1 MSSPST
7 SPRALPRPRQ
17 GSARHARRCVGP
29 SPCGSI
35 GAGLLLARLPP
46 AFQAAK
52 NPNGL
57 VGGEDSADAKAGQG
71 GLGDVKDH
79 GMEGD

>member
-1 MSSPST
+1 
-7 SPRALPRPRQ
+7 
-17 GSARHARRCVGP
+17 
-29 SPCGSI
+29 
-35 GAGLLLARLPP
+35 LARLPP